1 MNEAANWWPFLLGNV
16 FVGYCVND
24 FASSQKELT
33 YKEGTRPRKNV
44 DRSAW
49 GGVNSA

>member
-33 YKEGTRPRKNV
+33 YKEQGLERMLTEV
-44 DRSAW
+44 HW
-49 GGVNSA
+49 GG